1 MNEFQKSLQIKQ
13 AKSIK
18 NNSNTKFY
26 KIYEK
31 NREGKKIYK
40 GRTIKEANSEHYLG
54 GVSCFII
61 NEEGKVLLEKRAN
74 TNITAG
80 AYDLCSGHIDNNETP
95 TQAMVREYVEE
106 LHKGTQEEQDRAR
119 NEAIQGLIKLDELDL
134 NFKDKEKERNFFI
147 QFYVLKTKIDK
158 ISSQKEEVDSIEW
171 IAMEDVF
178 EMIRKGKT
186 KFPYDKRYEKMFNKI
201 KEIFM
206 QKKQENVQ
214 EK

>member
-1 MNEFQKSLQIKQ
+1 M
-13 AKSIK
+13 
-18 NNSNTKFY
+18 
-26 KIYEK
+26 
-31 NREGKKIYK
+31 
-40 GRTIKEANSEHYLG
+40 
-54 GVSCFII
+54 
-61 NEEGKVLLEKRAN
+61 
-74 TNITAG
+74 
-80 AYDLCSGHIDNNETP
+80 
-95 TQAMVREYVEE
+95 
-106 LHKGTQEEQDRAR
+106 
-119 NEAIQGLIKLDELDL
+119 DL

-158 ISSQKEEVDSIEW
+158 ISAQKEEVDSIEW